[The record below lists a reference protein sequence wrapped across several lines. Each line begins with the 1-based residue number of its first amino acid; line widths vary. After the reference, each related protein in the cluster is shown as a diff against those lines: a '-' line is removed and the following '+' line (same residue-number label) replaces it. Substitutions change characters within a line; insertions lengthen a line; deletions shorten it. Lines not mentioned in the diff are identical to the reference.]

1 MFVSGK
7 QVSIT
12 DTYKCKEGGNFMFNQ
27 VFKIFETIKTL
38 SMSNIIKLPDHLCFH
53 AGHCPKVYK
62 LNVRGFC
69 GLIIRHCTVM
79 VISMAVFL

>member
-12 DTYKCKEGGNFMFNQ
+12 DTYKCKEGGNFM
-27 VFKIFETIKTL
+27 FKIFETIKTL

-53 AGHCPKVYK
+53 DPAFYRKRLFSQKNP
-62 LNVRGFC
+62 
-69 GLIIRHCTVM
+69 
-79 VISMAVFL
+79 